1 MTEWT
6 VASGPASEPG
16 WTLFLILLA
25 CTGNISLSAQS
36 AGLSRQLVCHWRNT
50 DRLFAE
56 SWAAAEAQFS
66 DQLRYAAFQR
76 GVEGRREPVFYQS
89 QKIGE
94 RVLYSDPLLLYLLQ
108 LADTD
113 SRAAS
118 DNQSEAERDQ
128 LLAQIAAQMAAL
140 CPDTGPDSGP
150 DTGPDTGHPDRPDSP
165 SGSDR
170 PASGPAD
177 HGPAAPSAL

>member
-1 MTEWT
+1 MGVTGDRMD
-6 VASGPASEPG
+6 SGVWSGFRTWPD
-16 WTLFLILLA
+16 FILILLA

-36 AGLSRQLVCHWRNT
+36 AGLSRQLVCHWRDT

-76 GVEGRREPVFYQS
+76 GVEGRREPVFYQG

-140 CPDTGPDSGP
+140 CPDSGP
-150 DTGPDTGHPDRPDSP
+150 DTGPDTGPRHRPGYRTP
-165 SGSDR
+165 
-170 PASGPAD
+170 GPARQ
-177 HGPAAPSAL
+177 PFRI